1 MAFLLARVFL
11 PSLARVVSG
20 LVQLAPNYPARF
32 VGLYGCF
39 VSGLADFA
47 SRGVGIAMTFFFGLL
62 RTARAYRCDAS
73 DNKDG
78 NYVSRIHA
86 CRNRC
91 DLNRSAGL
99 PLGKPRL

>member
-11 PSLARVVSG
+11 PPLARVVSG

-39 VSGLADFA
+39 VSGLADLA
-47 SRGVGIAMTFFFGLL
+47 GRGVGVAMTVFFGLM
-62 RTARAYRCDAS
+62 RAAGAHRCDAS
-73 DNKDG
+73 DNKGG
-78 NYVSRIHA
+78 NYVSPIHI

-91 DLNRSAGL
+91 GLNLALVFS
-99 PLGKPRL
+99 LGEPRL